1 MGGSVLALDKS
12 TSEKLEKSDI
22 ALMARELVLVTL
34 PHKDP
39 GNIPVWSR
47 QNGNIGLLI
56 QPGFSKRKA
65 GEKPVC
71 FGYPYGSI
79 ARLILYWIV
88 TETRRTGQQRLEL
101 GNSLSQFLRK
111 VGLSPDGSTGKRSTA
126 KAVHRQLVRL
136 IYAKI
141 TFERFT
147 EEGTNTSRQWLDM
160 PLAKGGH
167 LWWDQDDTGQE
178 NLLGSFIILND
189 DFFKAI
195 MTNPVPVRMMT
206 LLALRKSP
214 LGLDL
219 YAWATF
225 ESFKA
230 QAKKQGRFVAW
241 KLLHEQFGTELG
253 TVYNFAAKA
262 KRELRKIMC
271 NCPSIKLSF
280 RQGGVQILAESMP
293 DVSIK
298 EERETL
304 KPPLP
309 TLPVSQE
316 VPSGEAIAQ
325 AVMMNPKEGAIALV
339 IKFQEAVK
347 HGKVENTN
355 SAYISFVKQH
365 LKSE

>member
-1 MGGSVLALDKS
+1 MGGNVLALDKS
-12 TSEKLEKSDI
+12 IGEKLEKSDI

-147 EEGTNTSRQWLDM
+147 EEGTNNGRQWLDM

-167 LWWDQDDTGQE
+167 LWWDQDDTEQE

-225 ESFKA
+225 ESYKA

-262 KRELRKIMC
+262 RRELRKIMC
-271 NCPSIKLSF
+271 NCPGIKLSF
-280 RQGGVQILAESMP
+280 RQGGVQIHAESLP

-298 EERETL
+298 EEREAL
-304 KPPLP
+304 KLPPF
-309 TLPVSQE
+309 TLPANQE
-316 VPSGEAIAQ
+316 IPSGEAIAQ
-325 AVMMNPKEGAIALV
+325 AVTMNPKEGAIALV

-347 HGKVENTN
+347 QGRAENNDT
-355 SAYISFVKQH
+355 AYISFVKQH
-365 LKSE
+365 LESE